1 MYQIPQFSHKWTYL
15 MDHLAEYRSTMI
27 MSTDLSD
34 EEGKTQEWLLF
45 IGFMLRFTPS
55 AALLYPL
62 CISCP
67 LTSDDV
73 PYSLHFALAY
83 KITVHNIF
91 GSETIIGIRC
101 NSSEKSLCL
110 NCKNK
115 AIWLQSWYELYL
127 KPINPFQYTQVTV
140 LFGPPFPWEIRE
152 ILGKLGKICHHHHF
166 CYLYAALHV
175 DVI

>member
-1 MYQIPQFSHKWTYL
+1 

-73 PYSLHFALAY
+73 PCPCILPLP
-83 KITVHNIF
+83 T
-91 GSETIIGIRC
+91 
-101 NSSEKSLCL
+101 KS
-110 NCKNK
+110 
-115 AIWLQSWYELYL
+115 Q
-127 KPINPFQYTQVTV
+127 
-140 LFGPPFPWEIRE
+140 
-152 ILGKLGKICHHHHF
+152 
-166 CYLYAALHV
+166 
-175 DVI
+175 